1 MDLKKLLIVCAG
13 GATSSMMAQRVVQEA
28 EKEGMKAKL
37 LFPEDLKY
45 DRVKAHEDKDLV
57 VIMGPIDMITTLR
70 LQGFSRVDAVL
81 VSPQVKY
88 LFKNAEKVLQELEI
102 PCDNIDSLS
111 FGRMRGD
118 LILKQGLALMND

>member
-1 MDLKKLLIVCAG
+1 MKKLLIVCAG

-45 DRVKAHEDKDLV
+45 DRVKAHDDKDL
-57 VIMGPIDMITTLR
+57 GPIDMITTLR

-88 LFKNAEKVLQELEI
+88 LFKNAEKVLQQLEI

>member
-1 MDLKKLLIVCAG
+1 MKKLLIVCAG

-57 VIMGPIDMITTLR
+57 VVMGPIDMITTLR

-81 VSPQVKY
+81 VSSQVKY
-88 LFKNAEKVLQELEI
+88 LFKNAEKVLQQLEI

>member
-45 DRVKAHEDKDLV
+45 DRVKAHDDKDL
-57 VIMGPIDMITTLR
+57 GPIDMITTLR

-88 LFKNAEKVLQELEI
+88 LFKNAEKVLQQLEI

>member
-1 MDLKKLLIVCAG
+1 MKKLLIVCAG

-70 LQGFSRVDAVL
+70 LQGFSHVDAVL

-88 LFKNAEKVLQELEI
+88 LFKNAEKVLQQLEI

-118 LILKQGLALMND
+118 LILKQGLALMDD

>member
-1 MDLKKLLIVCAG
+1 
-13 GATSSMMAQRVVQEA
+13 MMAQRVVQEA

-88 LFKNAEKVLQELEI
+88 LFKNAEKVLQQLEI